1 MPNDNDMR
9 RMQQE
14 AVQRVNEMQSRARRH
29 LREEPPEESRPPEE
43 HREELPA
50 VAEEPIRQSGAIAPP
65 APGATLFDGLMQDS
79 ERTLILMLILLLFTE
94 KADTSVIFSLLYL
107 IL

>member
-29 LREEPPEESRPPEE
+29 LREEPTEESHPPE
-43 HREELPA
+43 HREEPLA
-50 VAEEPIRQSGAIAPP
+50 VPEESLRQSGAIAPL
-65 APGATLFDGLMQDS
+65 ATGATLFDGLMQDS